1 MRQRSS
7 APSTVT
13 ASETEEM
20 LDTQEQRSLV
30 EELSA
35 TATQHARTW
44 HCAFGA
50 LSGLVGLAFIWF
62 TARQAAEP
70 WTGYRHHAAFRG
82 VLPAAAVAVIEGISA
97 AVLLLTALFLL
108 QSLPNRHTDTSAR
121 SYRAS
126 QKRQRQQIEAN
137 FFTAA
142 AAAVVWLI
150 AIAAA
155 GVGASGLTFRSQLN
169 LTWLPALPLLFAIL
183 GIATLR
189 SEADSI
195 AAIAH
200 LKTQMY
206 MHEKL

>member
-1 MRQRSS
+1 
-7 APSTVT
+7 
-13 ASETEEM
+13 M
-20 LDTQEQRSLV
+20 LDTQEQRLLV

-62 TARQAAEP
+62 TARQIAEP

-82 VLPAAAVAVIEGISA
+82 VLPAAAVAVTEGISA
-97 AVLLLTALFLL
+97 ASLLLTALFLL
-108 QSLPNRHTDTSAR
+108 QNLPSRHTSVR
-121 SYRAS
+121 SYQAS

-137 FFTAA
+137 FLTAA

-169 LTWLPALPLLFAIL
+169 LTWIPALPLLFAIL